1 MIISRKEEKLLKK
14 INKWTLVYGRRKTG
28 KTFLI
33 RSFIKHDEYF
43 FVKRDRTIFVESTQ
57 TDIAYDA
64 FIQLFAR
71 LLKDK
76 KTVVV
81 DEFHR
86 LGDDFL
92 DYLHYMEKNGML
104 YVVSSTFHLAKK
116 LITSG
121 SPILG
126 VFAEFPVGLMKIED
140 VADAL
145 AINTKK
151 KDLLEFSI
159 LLSEPLA
166 VEHYQENMDSSEL
179 ALVLLSTAK
188 YLVPA
193 LVGEIFRE
201 EERMLSNV
209 YSGILRAIASGKN
222 ISTEISTFLFSRK
235 LVKKDDPGSI
245 QSYLKN
251 LVDIGVIK
259 RIQLANKKT
268 YLYEHTS
275 PLVEMYYYGDEKY
288 NISELDPENKHFS
301 LVYESI
307 FPKIV
312 ERCVRSFLARKF
324 GLREAVVIE
333 PDYDIDGY
341 LMKFKKCEIALEVK
355 WKWKISKD
363 DITRAEEVLSKVKS
377 KRKLL
382 FVPDKKE
389 VEYRSEVLE
398 IVDITDFI

>member
-1 MIISRKEEKLLKK
+1 MIIPRKEENLLKR

-33 RSFIKHDEYF
+33 RNFIKYDEYF
-43 FVKRDRTIFVESTQ
+43 FVKRDRTIFIESTQ
-57 TDIAYDA
+57 TDVVYDT
-64 FIQLFAR
+64 FIQLFNR

-76 KTVVV
+76 KTIVV

-86 LGDDFL
+86 LGGDFL
-92 DYLHYMEKNGML
+92 EHLHQMEKHGML

-116 LITSG
+116 LITPR

-126 VFAEFPVGLMKIED
+126 VFAEFPVGLMRMED
-140 VADAL
+140 VVDVL
-145 AINTKK
+145 PKNTKK

-166 VEHYQENMDSSEL
+166 IEHLKKEMDSTEL
-179 ALVLLSTAK
+179 AVILLSTAK

-193 LVGEIFRE
+193 LMGEIFRE
-201 EERMLSNV
+201 EERVLSNV

-251 LVDIGVIK
+251 LVEIGVVK
-259 RIQLANKKT
+259 RIQLANKNT
-268 YLYEHTS
+268 YVYEHTS

-288 NISELDPENKHFS
+288 NISELDLENEHFS

-307 FPKIV
+307 FPKII

-355 WKWKISKD
+355 WRKKINKKEVL
-363 DITRAEEVLSKVKS
+363 RAEEVLSKVKS

-382 FVPDKKE
+382 FVPDKNE
-389 VEYRSEVLE
+389 VEYKSEILE